1 LAACREVPERWLREG
16 DNRPETLRESR
27 GRVATDQMAR
37 RNPGPDME
45 RLADDFVRSMRDLD
59 WELDYSEESIRTLED
74 MIDRQFADWRPWRSG
89 KVAKKNLPIASL
101 VGAYL
106 GEVMIRHVGGRWGW
120 MPDFDVAAVQLPS
133 GTWTSPPAKAQKR
146 FLSGEE
152 DDLVVYYQALKSQ
165 A

>member
-1 LAACREVPERWLREG
+1 
-16 DNRPETLRESR
+16 
-27 GRVATDQMAR
+27 MAR
-37 RNPGPDME
+37 PNPGPDME

-146 FLSGEE
+146 FLGGEE

>member
-1 LAACREVPERWLREG
+1 M
-16 DNRPETLRESR
+16 
-27 GRVATDQMAR
+27 Q
-37 RNPGPDME
+37 
-45 RLADDFVRSMRDLD
+45 RLADEFVRSMRDFE
-59 WELDYSEESIRTLED
+59 WELDYSEQSIRTLEE

-106 GEVMIRHVGGRWGW
+106 GEVMIRHVGGHWGW

-146 FLSGEE
+146 LLNGKE
-152 DDLVVYYQALKSQ
+152 DDLVVYYEALKSQ